1 MLKIEEEMI
10 ENLDDLKGYADALAK
25 RVPSIA
31 GRVKINEPGLSADD
45 LSRLSALNLPPIYER
60 CVSMFSLFGIA
71 VGYFSMWPGSIK
83 TGHMV
88 EALLQANAGNYSGAQ
103 EARNACL
110 LVVAQ
115 EEANLVCVTRANGND
130 PDVVYLLDVM
140 RSPTIE
146 RQSLAPNF
154 EKFLLLAGNLHD
166 IGRKCSGDA
175 KEGIAKMV
183 ECCQYF
189 GCTADQAAFWVS
201 RAEIVLS

>member
-1 MLKIEEEMI
+1 MPEIEEEMI
-10 ENLDDLKGYADALAK
+10 ENLGDLKGYADALAK

-31 GRVKINEPGLSADD
+31 GRVKFNEPGLSADD

-60 CVSMFSLFGIA
+60 CVSMFSLFGISM
-71 VGYFSMWPGSIK
+71 GYFSMWPGSIK

-88 EALLQANAGNYSGAQ
+88 EALLRANAGNDSGAQ
-103 EARNACL
+103 EARNADL
-110 LVVAQ
+110 IVVAQ
-115 EEANLVCVTRANGND
+115 EEANLICVSRSNGNN
-130 PDVVYLLDVM
+130 PDAVCLLDVM
-140 RSPTIE
+140 RSPTVE
-146 RQSLAPNF
+146 RRSIAPNF
-154 EKFLLLAGNLHD
+154 EKFLLLAGNLHN

-189 GCTADQAAFWVS
+189 GCTDDQTAFWVS